1 MEFQCDFWEFPLNM
15 AERKAARSR
24 LAQEHSSK
32 LLARLQHLRK
42 QTRMCDGVLC
52 VDGRQFEI
60 HRVVVCAS
68 SQYFEVLLSGG
79 MAESFSSMV
88 EIHGVDG
95 DVFSLI
101 MDFIYTG
108 YIDVNED
115 NVQQLLPAAKMLQL
129 DDIERCCCEFLQREL
144 DPSNCV
150 GIFLFAETHSCTEL
164 RKSALDYIHRNFV
177 TVSKQEEFLQLSQE
191 TMLQLIESEHL
202 KVDTESHVFEA
213 AMDWVLYDIPRRRE
227 CLGRILE
234 RIRLPLISE
243 NYMKYYIRTCKNASL
258 KRMLENIL
266 QSYRSYQ
273 IIARSTLKNPLQPR
287 QASRK
292 CFYIVGGYSR
302 SAGARWSDR
311 SSLSICEKFDSF
323 SHKCEICSIAPLE
336 VPRCNLGVT
345 ALNGLVYAIGGE
357 DDSLLLFD
365 STECYD
371 PALNTWSTVASM
383 NAPRVGFGV
392 CIVNNCIYVIGG
404 LIGGWGGTEVA
415 GNIEKYDPQENQWS
429 IAGTMGT
436 KRFHLGVAGLNG
448 LIYAIGRS
456 CRLILMKLVTKR
468 AKT

>member
-1 MEFQCDFWEFPLNM
+1 M
-15 AERKAARSR
+15 AERKSPRSR
-24 LAQEHSSK
+24 LGERSRIAQEHSSK

-52 VDGRQFEI
+52 VDGRQFHI

-68 SQYFEVLLSGG
+68 SRYFEVLLSGG
-79 MAESFSSMV
+79 MAESYSSTV
-88 EIHGVDG
+88 EIQGVDG

-101 MDFIYTG
+101 IDFIYTG
-108 YIDVNED
+108 YIDVNEG

-129 DDIERCCCEFLQREL
+129 DDIERCCCDFLLREL

-164 RKSALDYIHRNFV
+164 SKAALDYVHRNFGS
-177 TVSKQEEFLQLSQE
+177 VSKQEEFFQLGKE
-191 TMLQLIESEHL
+191 PMLQLIESEHL
-202 KVDTESHVFEA
+202 KVDSESHVFEA
-213 AMDWVLYDIPRRRE
+213 AMDWVLYNVSKRRE

-243 NYMKYYIRTCKNASL
+243 NYMENYIKTCQNESL

-273 IIARSTLKNPLQPR
+273 IIARNTLKNTLLPR
-287 QASRK
+287 KASRK

-323 SHKCEICSIAPLE
+323 SHKCEVCSIIAPLE
-336 VPRCNLGVT
+336 IPRCNLGVT

-371 PALNTWSTVASM
+371 PALNTWSTVAPM

-392 CIVNNCIYVIGG
+392 CIVDNCIYVIGG

-429 IAGTMGT
+429 VAGAMAT
-436 KRFHLGVAGLNG
+436 KRFHLGVEELNG
-448 LIYAIGRS
+448 LVYAIG
-456 CRLILMKLVTKR
+456 KLYTVQTCF
-468 AKT
+468 